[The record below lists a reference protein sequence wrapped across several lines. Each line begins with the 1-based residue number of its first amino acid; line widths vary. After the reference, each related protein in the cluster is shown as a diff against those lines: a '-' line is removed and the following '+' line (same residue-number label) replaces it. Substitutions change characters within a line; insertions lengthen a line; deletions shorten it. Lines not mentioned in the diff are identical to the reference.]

1 MLFQGEPDE
10 LVGNTTK
17 GIRQVEEGEMECP
30 SLKPGILDHFTHDGI
45 VFEATRDPG
54 KERFLHCRIY
64 DVVVQDKVSD
74 SSGKDEMVGLAKH
87 WTECNHPEVG
97 GILFWPFLVDE
108 GDVTPTPRRRWG
120 SKLQNL
126 GEERGHDVVC

>member
-1 MLFQGEPDE
+1 M
-10 LVGNTTK
+10 GNTTK
-17 GIRQVEEGEMECP
+17 GIRQIKEGKVECP
-30 SLKPGILDHFTHDGI
+30 SLYPGILDCFAHDN
-45 VFEATRDPG
+45 VMFEATRNAR
-54 KERFLHCRIY
+54 KERFLHCRINY
-64 DVVVQDKVSD
+64 VVVQDKVSD

-108 GDVTPTPRRRWG
+108 GDVTLTPRRWWG
-120 SKLQNL
+120 SKFLDL